1 MGNSLSVV
9 ERSKNQKK
17 ENSKIDD
24 SRKEEEE
31 KEEEEEEKDEKKRFL
46 IHLHIFVKNLEGKKV
61 KAEEIKKRIET
72 EFNEL
77 ETKEKENTEDII
89 IEKLSQIFIDY
100 LEPINIQNKDKIKN
114 LTKLIYEKKKTLPE
128 IKQFLFDILD
138 NINDYNSLK
147 PEDEKKID
155 NYIICELK
163 KNNKI
168 LSQKEQL
175 KKKYKNKNYIIK
187 YSTFTKI
194 VKENNIILEEI
205 AIEYLL
211 FKMKSVIPLDGEFSL
226 DNLNLAIFLE
236 YLDKI
241 EDENNLQENKSIKE
255 SQNEGNNDKLGISL
269 ANLNSL

>member
-114 LTKLIYEKKKTLPE
+114 LTKLIYEKKK
-128 IKQFLFDILD
+128 LF
-138 NINDYNSLK
+138 
-147 PEDEKKID
+147 
-155 NYIICELK
+155 
-163 KNNKI
+163 
-168 LSQKEQL
+168 QK
-175 KKKYKNKNYIIK
+175 
-187 YSTFTKI
+187 
-194 VKENNIILEEI
+194 
-205 AIEYLL
+205 
-211 FKMKSVIPLDGEFSL
+211 
-226 DNLNLAIFLE
+226 
-236 YLDKI
+236 
-241 EDENNLQENKSIKE
+241 
-255 SQNEGNNDKLGISL
+255 
-269 ANLNSL
+269 